1 MVDRFCVSCGAKLL
15 PESNFCV
22 ECGERQGGSRPARRL
37 SWSSLQRYA
46 PILVVLAGVVVVG
59 GVIAVGVLNPKAPPS
74 VPGRGG
80 PQSSSEMSGKLPEG
94 HPPVA
99 VPEKVKDAIREM
111 AEKADA
117 APDDLDIWKHLAE
130 VQYRVGQI
138 DPSYLPQAETSY
150 RHLLEREP
158 DNPDVLRGLGNI
170 AFDQDRDDDAIGFY
184 EKYLKLKPDDLDVQT
199 DLGTMYLSAGKTEQ
213 AIRQYQAIL
222 EQNPSFFQAQ
232 FNLAIAYRTAGETDK
247 VIPALEKARTMAKDD
262 QTRSQVDQVMA
273 RVKGLPPPPAVA
285 PAAAGESAP
294 AGAEVQ
300 KPAAAPAPA
309 SDTFQAGVET
319 VFRQHPIIGPK
330 VERIEWSAAESA
342 KVYLRDFPMEQMPPE
357 MVNTFTDRLKSQ
369 IKEQKDAHKVTAA
382 ARVELVDSGSGKV
395 MENVT
400 E

>member
-1 MVDRFCVSCGAKLL
+1 MVNRFCVSCGAKLL

-22 ECGERQGGSRPARRL
+22 ECGERQGGSRTARRL
-37 SWSSLQRYA
+37 SSSSLQRYA
-46 PILVVLAGVVVVG
+46 PILVVLAMVVVVG

-80 PQSSSEMSGKLPEG
+80 PQTAGEMSGKLPEG
-94 HPPVA
+94 HPPIA
-99 VPEKVKDAIREM
+99 VPEKVKEAIREM
-111 AEKADA
+111 AEKAAA

-184 EKYLKLKPDDLDVQT
+184 EKYLKLKPDDPDVQT

-232 FNLAIAYRTAGETDK
+232 FNLAIAYQTAGETDK
-247 VIPALEKARTMAKDD
+247 VMPALEKARTMAKDD
-262 QTRSQVDQVMA
+262 QTRNQVDQVMA
-273 RVKGLPPPPAVA
+273 RVKGLPPPPAAPDAAAGA
-285 PAAAGESAP
+285 PAAAE
-294 AGAEVQ
+294 AE
-300 KPAAAPAPA
+300 KPVAAPAVAP
-309 SDTFQAGVET
+309 DTFQGGMEAI
-319 VFRQHPIIGPK
+319 FRQHPIIGPK

-369 IKEQKDAHKVTAA
+369 IKEQKDAHKVSAA
-382 ARVELVDSGSGKV
+382 TRVELVDSGSGKV
-395 MENVT
+395 METVI

>member
-1 MVDRFCVSCGAKLL
+1 MVNRFCLSCGAKLL

-22 ECGERQGGSRPARRL
+22 ECGERQGGSRAGRKLL
-37 SWSSLQRYA
+37 SSPLQRYA
-46 PILVVLAGVVVVG
+46 PILIVLVVVLVVG
-59 GVIAVGVLNPKAPPS
+59 GVITVGVLNPKPPPS

-80 PQSSSEMSGKLPEG
+80 PQTAGEMSGKLPEG
-94 HPPVA
+94 HPPIA
-99 VPEKVKDAIREM
+99 VPEKVKDGIREM
-111 AEKADA
+111 AQKADA

-170 AFDQDRDDDAIGFY
+170 AFDQDRNEDAIGFY

-199 DLGTMYLSAGKTEQ
+199 DLGTMYLSARKTEQ
-213 AIRQYQAIL
+213 AIQQYQAIL
-222 EQNPSFFQAQ
+222 KQNPSFFQAQ
-232 FNLAIAYRTAGETDK
+232 FNLAIAYQTAGEMDK
-247 VIPALEKARTMAKDD
+247 VVPALEKARTIAKDD
-262 QTRSQVDQVMA
+262 QTRSQVDQMIA
-273 RVKGLPPPPAVA
+273 RVKGLPPPAVA

-294 AGAEVQ
+294 AGAEVE
-300 KPAAAPAPA
+300 KPAAAPVVAP
-309 SDTFQAGVET
+309 DTFQGGMEGI
-319 VFRQHPIIGPK
+319 FRQHPVLGPK

-357 MVNTFTDRLKSQ
+357 MVTTFTDHLKSQ

-382 ARVELVDSGSGKV
+382 ASVELVDSGSGKV
-395 MENVT
+395 METVT

>member
-1 MVDRFCVSCGAKLL
+1 MTNRFCVSCGAKLL
-15 PESNFCV
+15 PGSNFCV
-22 ECGERQGGSRPARRL
+22 ECGERQGGSRMARRL
-37 SWSSLQRYA
+37 SSSSLQRYA
-46 PILVVLAGVVVVG
+46 PILAVLAVVVVVG
-59 GVIAVGVLNPKAPPS
+59 GVIAVGVLNPKPPPS

-80 PQSSSEMSGKLPEG
+80 PQTAGDMSGKLPEG
-94 HPPVA
+94 HPPIA
-99 VPEKVKDAIREM
+99 VPEEVKQAIREIAKK
-111 AEKADA
+111 AEA
-117 APDDLDIWKHLAE
+117 APDDLDVWKHLAE

-138 DPSYLPQAETSY
+138 DPGYLPQAETSY

-170 AFDQDRDDDAIGFY
+170 AFDQDRNDDAIGFY

-222 EQNPSFFQAQ
+222 KQNPSFFQAQ
-232 FNLAIAYRTAGETDK
+232 FNLAIAYQTAGETDK
-247 VIPALEKARTMAKDD
+247 VIPALERAREIAKDD

-273 RVKGLPPPPAVA
+273 HVKGLATPAVASAAAGDSA
-285 PAAAGESAP
+285 PAAA
-294 AGAEVQ
+294 EVE
-300 KPAAAPAPA
+300 KPAAAPAVA
-309 SDTFQAGVET
+309 SDTFQGGIEAI
-319 VFRQHPIIGPK
+319 FRQHPVLGPK

-357 MVNTFTDRLKSQ
+357 MVSTFTDRLKSQ
-369 IKEQKDAHKVTAA
+369 IKEQKDAHKVSAA

-395 MENVT
+395 METVT

>member
-22 ECGERQGGSRPARRL
+22 ECGERQGGSRAGRRL
-37 SWSSLQRYA
+37 SSSSLQRYA

-59 GVIAVGVLNPKAPPS
+59 GVIAVGVLNPKPPPS

-80 PQSSSEMSGKLPEG
+80 PQSSGEMSGKLPEG

-232 FNLAIAYRTAGETDK
+232 FNLAIAYQTAGETDK

-273 RVKGLPPPPAVA
+273 RVKGLPPPPA
-285 PAAAGESAP
+285 AAE
-294 AGAEVQ
+294 AE
-300 KPAAAPAPA
+300 KPAAAPVVAP
-309 SDTFQAGVET
+309 DTFQGGMEAI
-319 VFRQHPIIGPK
+319 FRQHPVLGPK

-395 MENVT
+395 METVT